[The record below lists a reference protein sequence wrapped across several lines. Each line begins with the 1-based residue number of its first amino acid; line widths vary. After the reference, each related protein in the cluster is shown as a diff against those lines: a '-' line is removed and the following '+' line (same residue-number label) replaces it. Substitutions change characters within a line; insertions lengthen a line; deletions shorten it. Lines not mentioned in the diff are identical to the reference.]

1 MKVENIINNRGN
13 RAANQFVIHHNG
25 DTYFQSYESVIAKYD
40 KDGRL
45 TITPLWDCSNTTRK
59 HLYIFLQRYCNI
71 VQVRYALQST
81 NKRKAIQDLIDKGI
95 INYSEELE

>member
-13 RAANQFVIHHNG
+13 RATNQFVITHNG

-45 TITPLWDCSNTTRK
+45 TITPLWDCSVTTRK
-59 HLYIFLQRYCNI
+59 HFYIFLADY
-71 VQVRYALQST
+71 T
-81 NKRKAIQDLIDKGI
+81 T
-95 INYSEELE
+95 INPTRENVLRCIENGYIKVVKDGELDF